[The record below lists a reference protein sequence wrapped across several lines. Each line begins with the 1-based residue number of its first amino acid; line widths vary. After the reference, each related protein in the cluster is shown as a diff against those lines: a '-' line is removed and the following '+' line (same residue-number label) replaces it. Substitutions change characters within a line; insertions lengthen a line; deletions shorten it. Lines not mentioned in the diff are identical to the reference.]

1 MVSLKMYL
9 DSAQKNAD
17 EIEKYWNVKDIKN
30 TTIKVHAL
38 KSTSRVIGALKLGD
52 FAAQLEKAG
61 ESGDTETLEREI
73 GNLLTQ
79 YRELAKEL
87 EPLNDIKDDGASDDR
102 PVITEKDMKEAYTA
116 LSEFC
121 ASFDYDS
128 VVNIVESLERYRFPE
143 DEATRFDAL
152 KKAVDNFDYELIPG
166 ILSGGEK

>member
-1 MVSLKMYL
+1 MPVYGTAQYKYITVVRSNQVFFCHFPQDRYL
-9 DSAQKNAD
+9 YRTGSSC
-17 EIEKYWNVKDIKN
+17 EISP
-30 TTIKVHAL
+30 HPFF
-38 KSTSRVIGALKLGD
+38 R
-52 FAAQLEKAG
+52 FRQ
-61 ESGDTETLEREI
+61 
-73 GNLLTQ
+73 
-79 YRELAKEL
+79 
-87 EPLNDIKDDGASDDR
+87 
-102 PVITEKDMKEAYTA
+102 AYTA